1 MFDESRLSEAEP
13 GVALAAI
20 RFRFAGSPPRH
31 TDRVWRDDRPALD
44 RASLTVPM
52 RAAFPRRTHG
62 AALEGGASLFQV

>member
-1 MFDESRLSEAEP
+1 MSHDSRLSEAEP
-13 GVALAAI
+13 DIPAATI
-20 RFRFAGSPPRH
+20 RFRFAGSPPRN